1 MNSCLLMDSLLNEGF
16 PSSIYDDIKINDNF
30 FEDWNHQTSNINH
43 HNFDFNIYDE
53 LLNGK
58 VLNEIEEETV
68 VSEWESCESEDDE
81 EIEQSNQSNLQ
92 PNQCI
97 SVKREYEEEKEDSVK
112 DIASFCMGLQVPKF
126 CDFDEFNAD
135 VIQEM
140 INTETD
146 KVNMDLLTCSSSNN
160 NCKETTAKT
169 YIKSKYGKWACNGRY
184 NPDQGLGPLEHLFT
198 DNIDTYKLETDYLSS
213 QIMTITRPIEE
224 SIVNHNSFEQTLNA
238 SSMTG
243 AHNNSVHNIG
253 IHHYQFSPQFSDC
266 VYQQEFS
273 NRIYHYHNHQTTQSP
288 FEFNGNYS
296 NTNYNHNYNHNNNHN
311 NKTGYFHHQIH
322 NDKHFN
328 ASGQMYSQW
337 WNAFSNTSTTFSSL
351 NSTPTIYN

>member
-1 MNSCLLMDSLLNEGF
+1 MNSYLLMDSLLNEGF

-43 HNFDFNIYDE
+43 NFDFNIYDE
-53 LLNGK
+53 LLNEK
-58 VLNEIEEETV
+58 VLNETEEETA

-81 EIEQSNQSNLQ
+81 EIEQLNQSNLQ
-92 PNQCI
+92 LNQCI
-97 SVKREYEEEKEDSVK
+97 SVKREFEEEEEEEDDVK
-112 DIASFCMGLQVPKF
+112 GIASFCMGLEVPKF

-140 INTETD
+140 IKTETD

-169 YIKSKYGKWACNGRY
+169 LIKSKYGKWACNGRH
-184 NPDQGLGPLEHLFT
+184 NPDQGLGPLEYLFT
-198 DNIDTYKLETDYLSS
+198 DNIDTCKLEMDYLSS
-213 QIMTITRPIEE
+213 QIMTITRPIQE
-224 SIVNHNSFEQTLNA
+224 SIVNHDSFEQTLNA

-243 AHNNSVHNIG
+243 AHNNSVHNNST
-253 IHHYQFSPQFSDC
+253 HYYQFSPQFSDC
-266 VYQQEFS
+266 VYQQQEFP
-273 NRIYHYHNHQTTQSP
+273 NRTYRYHNHQTTQNP
-288 FEFNGNYS
+288 FQFNGNYS
-296 NTNYNHNYNHNNNHN
+296 NTNYNHN

-322 NDKHFN
+322 NDKHLN
-328 ASGQMYSQW
+328 VSGQMNSQW

-351 NSTPTIYN
+351 NSIPTIYN